1 VNTDRAAAV
10 RAGPSDL
17 FISYELPNPKLAN
30 VLQIFEH
37 AHVVAGPVSLVQ
49 LLHARTGKLLTLKTK
64 SWFCILDVFTIFD
77 PALDAIGGLV
87 NVRASAAGTFVF
99 FSQISQA
106 NTAVH
111 STGGDE

>member
-1 VNTDRAAAV
+1 MNTDRAAAV

-17 FISYELPNPKLAN
+17 FIGHKLPDSEPAD
-30 VLQIFEH
+30 VLEILEH
-37 AHVVAGPVSLVQ
+37 THVVPGPVSLVQ
-49 LLHARTGKLLTLKTK
+49 LLHAGTGKLLTLKTK
-64 SWFCILDVFTIFD
+64 SRFHILEVFTIFD
-77 PALDAIGGLV
+77 PALDAIGGLM